1 MAKIVE
7 YIEKHPKEVQ
17 RLVGLKPEQL
27 NQLIKNLVNRHN
39 QKLAEIEKQKTRII
53 SGGGGRKPKL
63 SLKEQIILTLV
74 YLRHLTTFQLLGV
87 QFGVSEST
95 ANDIFNYWFPLMRE
109 LLPSSI
115 LEQVKKNSSDY
126 EIVKEILT
134 EYELIVDTSEQNR
147 ERPGNYQEQEKYY
160 SGKNKSHTFKNQ
172 FITLPSGR
180 DIVDVVAGD
189 PGPKSDINIFREQQR
204 KFAAEQKFKG
214 DLSYIGEAS
223 IATPHK
229 KPKNKQLTPEQ
240 KQENKEFSAV
250 RVFVEHVIR
259 IVKIFR
265 VAQERFRLKP
275 DKYEQIILTI
285 CGLVRLRKAQLLL

>member
-1 MAKIVE
+1 MSSISRS
-7 YIEKHPKEVQ
+7 IPSEVQ

-147 ERPGNYQEQEKYY
+147 ERPGNYQDQEKYY

-204 KFAAEQKFKG
+204 KFADEQKFKG

-223 IATPHK
+223 ISTPHK